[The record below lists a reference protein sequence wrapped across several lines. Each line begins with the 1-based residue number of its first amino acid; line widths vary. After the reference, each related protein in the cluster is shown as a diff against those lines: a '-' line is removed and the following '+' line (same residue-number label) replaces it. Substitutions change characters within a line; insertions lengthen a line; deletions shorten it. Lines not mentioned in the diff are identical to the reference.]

1 MVFCYVCGRALWNIS
16 SLLLIL
22 EGKLLQ
28 TPKQSRANA
37 CSMILLCTQK
47 APFLLVCFSSNSVSF
62 YPLSYT
68 VYENHP
74 KMSHFA
80 PIGFELLY
88 FESIKYGTIYVKQ
101 TMKNETFIVVFEHC
115 AFVLSKVLSHGYSLK
130 CHDVE
135 TRLHT
140 WTFGSSRLV
149 AKQKRNSIPDS
160 SSGSK

>member
-1 MVFCYVCGRALWNIS
+1 MKIIPKC
-16 SLLLIL
+16 LIL
-22 EGKLLQ
+22 HLLD
-28 TPKQSRANA
+28 SNF
-37 CSMILLCTQK
+37 CTLK
-47 APFLLVCFSSNSVSF
+47 VN
-62 YPLSYT
+62 
-68 VYENHP
+68 
-74 KMSHFA
+74 
-80 PIGFELLY
+80 
-88 FESIKYGTIYVKQ
+88 KYGTMYVKQ